1 MANSDKRIIYTG
13 DDGFLCLMVPSDR
26 CELTVEQIQAK
37 DVPSGKTSYII
48 DTSTCLTDRSFRDA
62 WYYDPAVGMGVTM
75 TKAKVVHQNN
85 IRTARKSKLVEL
97 DIEFQ
102 RALETSANTSTIVA
116 KKQALRDAPVATG
129 IATAVNPQDLKAQWD
144 TDILGTSPYT

>member
-1 MANSDKRIIYTG
+1 MANSDKRIVYTG
-13 DDGFLCLMVPSDR
+13 DEDYLVLVIPSDN
-26 CELTVEQIQAK
+26 CGLTVEQIQAK

-48 DTSTCLTDRSFRDA
+48 NTSDCLTDRSFRDA
-62 WYYDPAVGMGVTM
+62 WYYDSTVGMGISM
-75 TKAKVVHQNN
+75 TKAKVIHQNN
-85 IRTARKSKLVEL
+85 IRTARKTKLAEL
-97 DIEFQ
+97 DVEFQ

-144 TDILGTSPYT
+144 TSILGTSPYT